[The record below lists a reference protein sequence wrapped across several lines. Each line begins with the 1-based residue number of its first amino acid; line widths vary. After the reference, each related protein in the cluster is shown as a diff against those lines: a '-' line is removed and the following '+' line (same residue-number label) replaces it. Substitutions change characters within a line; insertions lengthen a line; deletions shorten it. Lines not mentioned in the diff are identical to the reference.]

1 MLDSVGDAGPAVSTH
16 LSLSLPF
23 RDVSKV
29 QNLFL
34 TFQGAS
40 SFNSDISAW

>member
-1 MLDSVGDAGPAVSTH
+1 MLDSVGDARPTVITN

-29 QNLFL
+29 QDLVN
-34 TFQGAS
+34 TFHGAS
-40 SFNSDISAW
+40 SFNSDISSW